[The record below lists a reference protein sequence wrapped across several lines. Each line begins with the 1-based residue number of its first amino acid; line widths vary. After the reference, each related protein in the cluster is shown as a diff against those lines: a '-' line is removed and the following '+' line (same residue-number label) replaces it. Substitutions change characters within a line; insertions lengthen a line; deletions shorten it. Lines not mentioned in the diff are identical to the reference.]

1 MLRRHADGWRECGS
15 AHCRGL
21 AHRWI
26 DEGTP
31 YARLSAANCGAQP
44 ARTLEE
50 LEKADARLR
59 ENTQKILDK
68 K

>member
-1 MLRRHADGWRECGS
+1 MLTAGES
-15 AHCRGL
+15 AVART
-21 AHRWI
+21 